1 MNFKMVIFT
10 LLFSFSFFAQ
20 DSIKTLNADQ
30 LLNIVK
36 AFHPI
41 VKQSDIRIEK
51 SFAELLL
58 ARSSFDPMFSNNSGQ
73 KTVDNL
79 TYYNYSATEIKIP
92 TWFGVE
98 LAGGIENLTGAKFDP
113 TETPGQTNYLG
124 ITVPLARN
132 LLMNKRRATLKQAKI
147 YTEISELEKQ
157 AIVNDLLMQSIE
169 AYYSWVRSYQTFLVV
184 KDNYLNSKKRADLV
198 VKSFLNGEKSGLDT
212 LEAFVQYQSFELLMN
227 NKELEFKNA
236 GLGLS
241 AFLWKNENE
250 PVFLPEEVVPQVNWE
265 DELHIDSFT
274 LVLDDLLSF
283 SSAKNPNIQIYS
295 YKLRSLEIDQ
305 KLKFQEL
312 LPKVDLKYNSL
323 AKGYDFSKNVVGHS
337 LFDNNF
343 IYGLKVEMP
352 LFIAKGR
359 AEYKISKLKIED
371 TRIDQTQ
378 KVVFNSIKIKS
389 YYNEYETLKNQ
400 ILLQDQIYTNYRRL
414 VEAEEKRFENGE
426 SSLFLINSRENKALE
441 SQEKLIELKTKYY
454 KSIFALQWISGKLL

>member
-132 LLMNKRRATLKQAKI
+132 LLMDKRRATLKQAKI

-184 KDNYLNSKKRADLV
+184 KDNFLNSKKRADLV

-212 LEAFVQYQSFELLMN
+212 LEAFVQYQSFL
-227 NKELEFKNA
+227 
-236 GLGLS
+236 
-241 AFLWKNENE
+241 
-250 PVFLPEEVVPQVNWE
+250 
-265 DELHIDSFT
+265 
-274 LVLDDLLSF
+274 
-283 SSAKNPNIQIYS
+283 
-295 YKLRSLEIDQ
+295 Q
-305 KLKFQEL
+305 KLLVGRRRL
-312 LPKVDLKYNSL
+312 LP
-323 AKGYDFSKNVVGHS
+323 AKSAPLRVG
-337 LFDNNF
+337 
-343 IYGLKVEMP
+343 
-352 LFIAKGR
+352 
-359 AEYKISKLKIED
+359 
-371 TRIDQTQ
+371 
-378 KVVFNSIKIKS
+378 
-389 YYNEYETLKNQ
+389 
-400 ILLQDQIYTNYRRL
+400 
-414 VEAEEKRFENGE
+414 
-426 SSLFLINSRENKALE
+426 
-441 SQEKLIELKTKYY
+441 
-454 KSIFALQWISGKLL
+454 